1 MIWLSIVSL
10 LAGALLAHRFKFIVL
25 VPATAGV
32 MIVACGAGL
41 ALTKGI
47 WSVLLTIAVASV
59 GMQIGY
65 FVWTTIQHGLFAR
78 LVRGSS
84 AFANTT
90 SAQDPAR
97 YRP

>member
-25 VPATAGV
+25 VPATAV
-32 MIVACGAGL
+32 VVLVACGAGL
-41 ALTKGI
+41 AQTKGF
-47 WSVLLTIAVASV
+47 VLLTIAVASAGV
-59 GMQIGY
+59 QIGY
-65 FVWTTIQHGLFAR
+65 FVGMMIQHGLFTL
-78 LVRGSS
+78 LVRRSS
-84 AFANTT
+84 SFASTT